1 MYRFVANKKY
11 INLLIA
17 IEEGEKK
24 IRQLCKRVDM
34 SYFHLTNVLQ
44 QWQKEGVIDRTR
56 DQNSLNIT
64 LTEKG
69 KRIVKA
75 LLDFKTAVEEEP
87 EKEEEEQEIRAGE
100 IETEPLDIEKERKK
114 MNRKAL
120 TGEVETEEEVKREE
134 KSEVK
139 NESNPE
145 SNTIQS

>member
-11 INLLIA
+11 ISLLIA

-24 IRQLCKRVDM
+24 IRQLCKRVDIC
-34 SYFHLTNVLQ
+34 YFHLTNVLQ

-75 LLDFKTAVEEEP
+75 LLEFKTAVEEEP
-87 EKEEEEQEIRAGE
+87 EKQ
-100 IETEPLDIEKERKK
+100 L
-114 MNRKAL
+114 
-120 TGEVETEEEVKREE
+120 EVSDECIDDEAEDKVKTEEKAKGEE
-134 KSEVK
+134 SEVK

-145 SNTIQS
+145 SNTI